1 MKNNDPKPKAHPV
14 IEKLV
19 KAAGDD
25 SVAQL
30 EGYIGPSKGDT
41 VRLYLTLELTSY
53 VDIPRDALLHV
64 EELSEGEGR
73 VRTHVLGSR
82 EIQLV
87 ARRSVSL
94 PAARLSAALRLGRA
108 GGGPG
113 GGGVPSPDDF
123 ARCVNSC
130 IFEWLRCMETN
141 PVLEKIPTICDD
153 QLTACIRRCA
163 RGGGVIAP
171 A

>member
-1 MKNNDPKPKAHPV
+1 MKDSDPKPKVHPV
-14 IEKLV
+14 VEKLV

-30 EGYIGPSKGDT
+30 EGYVGPSRGDT

-53 VDIPRDALLHV
+53 ADIPRDALLHV
-64 EELSEGEGR
+64 EELSEAGGR
-73 VRTHVLGSR
+73 VRAHLLGSR

-87 ARRSVSL
+87 ARRSVSVR
-94 PAARLSAALRLGRA
+94 ASRLSSALRLGQA
-108 GGGPG
+108 GGGE
-113 GGGVPSPDDF
+113 VPDPEGF
-123 ARCVNSC
+123 ARCVNTC
-130 IFEWLRCMETN
+130 IFEWLRCMETH
-141 PVLEKIPTICDD
+141 PHLEKFPEACDD